1 MSMSDMISAA
11 QIGLPQV
18 ASPATGGSAASTAV
32 SAARS
37 AATLPFRK
45 LGLAMRFKV
54 MVEGVA
60 MPSLNLGLWT
70 ACEGLKVEFKFDAVR
85 SGGDYANTHVL
96 PQYVSYTPITLK
108 RSVENPWS
116 DAVQIWLRETAAEWQ
131 GGGDVTMIGKTVTIA
146 LLDVSL
152 NEEDPAA
159 YWTLANAFPASWTG
173 PSMSAKSGDVAT
185 ETLVLE
191 HDGFLAPLP

>member
-1 MSMSDMISAA
+1 MISAA

-18 ASPATGGSAASTAV
+18 ATPASVGSAASTAG

-54 MVEGVA
+54 VVEGVGI
-60 MPSLNLGLWT
+60 PGLKLGLWT
-70 ACEGLKVEFKFDAVR
+70 SCEGLKVEFKYDTVR
-85 SGGDYANTHVL
+85 SGGDYTNKHVL
-96 PQYVSYTPITLK
+96 PQHVNYSPITLK
-108 RSVENPWS
+108 RAVEGPWS
-116 DAVQIWLRETAAEWQ
+116 EAVKAWLQDTAAAWQ
-131 GGGDVTMIGKTVTIA
+131 AGDISRIGRPVTIS
-146 LLDVSL
+146 LLDVTQ

-173 PSMSAKSGDVAT
+173 PSMSAKSSDIAT

-191 HDGFLAPLP
+191 HDGFLAALP